1 METVDAVVPISSEK
15 FQEGEERTA
24 LEDRVRQFLFENSD
38 QAFTVYEIGEEL
50 DFIASSPA
58 AQRDHPPNMATVS
71 VQVVL
76 LRLFDNGV
84 VESRIIND
92 GDTPIRYYRA
102 RK

>member
-38 QAFTVYEIGEEL
+38 QAFTVYEISEEL
-50 DFIASSPA
+50 DFIPSSPA
-58 AQRDHPPNMATVS
+58 AQRDHPPNMAMVF